1 MLERM
6 MELPQHWQGLWHRTL
21 LERRGAGSLTN
32 DRPAEVYWLQ
42 TPLWHADL
50 RIPDDRPDF
59 SGVTS
64 LDGCNDDQLAFI
76 AGQEGFCGVTRV
88 EGSICT
94 WSRLFD
100 LNPGTA
106 LDVARMRFEH
116 EDFIIETGIVEDYT
130 EHWKRVPGSE
140 PAPGLPPADCAL
152 IDGIFLQSGDWGVQV
167 NPREGAPDGIDLYC
181 ETAARGRE
189 HLLWQ
194 ASLAISLCERTP
206 AGWITR
212 LSTHPWRE
220 GQALTVAESETT
232 CV

>member
-6 MELPQHWQGLWHRTL
+6 MELPKRWQGLWHRTL

-32 DRPAEVYWLQ
+32 DRPAKVYWLQ
-42 TPLWHADL
+42 APLWHADL

-64 LDGCNDDQLAFI
+64 IEECSDDQLAFI

-88 EGSICT
+88 EGPICT

-106 LDVARMRFEH
+106 LDVARMRFER
-116 EDFIIETGIVEDYT
+116 EDFIVETGIVEDYT
-130 EHWKRVPGSE
+130 EHWERVSGSAPE
-140 PAPGLPPADCAL
+140 PGLLPADCTG

-167 NPREGAPDGIDLYC
+167 KPRGDAPAGIDLYS
-181 ETAARGRE
+181 ETEARSRQ

-206 AGWITR
+206 TGWIIR
-212 LSTHPWRE
+212 LSTHPWLE
-220 GQALTVAESETT
+220 EQALTVAGSETA
-232 CV
+232 CA